1 MKVIEEHVDLSE
13 KALKSLV
20 KIDFSDTFSTT
31 NHQDS
36 IAEITRKIFGQSPVW
51 IRTLFTIR
59 NFLVRL
65 IGLKNE
71 KPSDY
76 NVGLAV
82 GQYIGFFKVFSVDKT
97 EILLGADD
105 THLNFRALIQN
116 TSTANYNIKVT
127 TLVAYNN
134 QKGRYYMR
142 FILPFHRIV
151 VKSMVRQA
159 YQN

>member
-1 MKVIEEHVDLSE
+1 MKVIEEHIEPDENAV
-13 KALKSLV
+13 KSLT
-20 KIDFSDTFSTT
+20 KIDFYDTFSTT

-36 IAEITRKIFGQSPVW
+36 IAEVTRRIFGKSPIW
-51 IRTLFTIR
+51 IRILFTIR
-59 NFLVRL
+59 NFMVRL

-71 KPSDY
+71 KPDDY
-76 NVGLAV
+76 SVGLTV
-82 GQYIGFFKVFSVDKT
+82 GQYIGFFKVFSVDQNA
-97 EILLGADD
+97 ILLGADD
-105 THLNFRALIQN
+105 THLNFRAFIQN
-116 TSTANYNIKVT
+116 TPASAYNIKVT